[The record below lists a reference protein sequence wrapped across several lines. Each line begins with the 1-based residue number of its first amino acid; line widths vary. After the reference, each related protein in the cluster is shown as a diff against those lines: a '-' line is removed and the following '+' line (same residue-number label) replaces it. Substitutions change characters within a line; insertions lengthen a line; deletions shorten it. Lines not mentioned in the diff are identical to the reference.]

1 MSYGKVQRCK
11 DPLEIAADEILAA
24 DLKNTKS
31 NKSKSCDILSD
42 SQIARRQRK
51 ELPFSDLSARDKLKL
66 GIQIEGGIN
75 DD

>member
-1 MSYGKVQRCK
+1 MSYGKVQRHK

-42 SQIARRQRK
+42 SQLARRQRR
-51 ELPFSDLSARDKLKL
+51 ELPFTDLSVKDKLKL
-66 GIQIEGGIN
+66 GIQLEGGIN

>member
-1 MSYGKVQRCK
+1 MSYGKVQRHK

-24 DLKNTKS
+24 DLKNPKS

-42 SQIARRQRK
+42 SQLARRQRR
-51 ELPFSDLSARDKLKL
+51 ELPFTDLSVKDKLKL
-66 GIQIEGGIN
+66 GIQLEGGIN